1 MIDENLLFIS
11 LITLIVVF
19 IATKSPRFVITFIL
33 IIIIYFFY
41 KRHFVNPKEFIS
53 FMKKQIKEAF
63 EPCSSSNMSY
73 CDNENSSSIT
83 TFLPD
88 IMRGSDVSL
97 TSNINNKSI
106 VKLKKE
112 DFLIDKRLKLG
123 KEEITIEEMIKT
135 IPLLIN
141 YKTYLE
147 NLIQFI
153 MTLKTDDNNQTEFLG
168 KKLRHTMSKV
178 FYNAYNT
185 ITNKNYTINSYNEL
199 LISQKE
205 FYDSLNIVILL
216 DFSETNN
223 NKMLELQKEFK
234 TMNVKLNDYIVE
246 TVNDIKPNDY
256 DITTSFLPQTNEPQ
270 GITYLDDNDYS
281 NYMDL

>member
-73 CDNENSSSIT
+73 CDNENSSNIT

-88 IMRGSDVSL
+88 IMRSSDVSL
-97 TSNINNKSI
+97 TSNINNKLI

-147 NLIQFI
+147 TLIQFI
-153 MTLKTDDNNQTEFLG
+153 MSLKTDDNNQTEFLG
-168 KKLRHTMSKV
+168 KKIRHTMSNV
-178 FYNAYNT
+178 FYNAYTT

-199 LISQKE
+199 LISQRE
-205 FYDSLNIVILL
+205 FNDILNIVILL

-223 NKMLELQKEFK
+223 NKILELQKEFK

-246 TVNDIKPNDY
+246 TVNAIKPNDY
-256 DITTSFLPQTNEPQ
+256 TITTSFLPQTNEPQ
-270 GITYLDDNDYS
+270 GITYLDSNDYS